1 MTTVN
6 TGALGSVF
14 INKHIFLLEQFNI
27 NQVVQSA
34 DLAGAIIH
42 REGLM

>member
-6 TGALGSVF
+6 KGAQGPVF
-14 INKHIFLLEQFNI
+14 INKHILLLELFNI
-27 NQVVQSA
+27 NQVVRSE

-42 REGLM
+42 WKGLM